1 VFRYYVTAGDQ
12 PAENVLYLR
21 VVEPTAVIASSASGQ
36 RGDESVERNCGSS
49 SVMKVWASRKRSFLR
64 QMRIF
69 HFRLEDETLWV
80 QTFDRVLPGRRTAI

>member
-49 SVMKVWASRKRSFLR
+49 LSNEGLASRKRSFLR

-69 HFRLEDETLWV
+69 
-80 QTFDRVLPGRRTAI
+80 TFAWRTKRCGPKRSTGYSGRRTAT

>member
-1 VFRYYVTAGDQ
+1 VITFAQQQ
-12 PAENVLYLR
+12 PGPPAPTPAPDNVLYLR

-80 QTFDRVLPGRRTAI
+80 